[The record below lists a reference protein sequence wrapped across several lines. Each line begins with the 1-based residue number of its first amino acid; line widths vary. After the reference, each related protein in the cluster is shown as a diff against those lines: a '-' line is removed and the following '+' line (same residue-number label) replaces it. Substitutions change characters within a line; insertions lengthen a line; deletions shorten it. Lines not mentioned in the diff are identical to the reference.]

1 VKSDGL
7 LTAKHFDDA
16 MKNARRSV
24 SKVIYLYS
32 FMCVYVCICVY
43 IYTYVCVYI

>member
-1 VKSDGL
+1 MCVCTSKLKSDGL

-24 SKVIYLYS
+24 SKVMS
-32 FMCVYVCICVY
+32 RP
-43 IYTYVCVYI
+43 